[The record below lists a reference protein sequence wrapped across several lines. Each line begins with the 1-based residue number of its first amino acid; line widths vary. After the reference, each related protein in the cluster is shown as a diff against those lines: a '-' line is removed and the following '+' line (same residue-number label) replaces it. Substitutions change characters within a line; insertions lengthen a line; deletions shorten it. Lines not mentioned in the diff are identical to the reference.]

1 MASGSSLVSFG
12 DRYAKLKKEK
22 KIMAAGRKEKT
33 INSWMMQHIELTYKN
48 PNEKAEIYAICQ
60 GMWVSKGF
68 LRQHPHPIQSV
79 DVHARHPRAKKWMD
93 RIESLLPQMI
103 TPCWSLRH
111 VN

>member
-60 GMWVSKGF
+60 GHRRF
-68 LRQHPHPIQSV
+68 
-79 DVHARHPRAKKWMD
+79 
-93 RIESLLPQMI
+93 RIEPSTNLPFLPSYFFSFYFEFSHWKCLI
-103 TPCWSLRH
+103 IGFSII
-111 VN
+111 